1 MAQVEDYY
9 SRGVVLLKAR
19 KNEEVFEKQT
29 LIIKYNKEDGEVVSP
44 IEHENL

>member
-9 SRGVVLLKAR
+9 SRGVVLLKAK

-29 LIIKYNKEDGEVVSP
+29 LIFKYKKEDGEVVSP
-44 IEHENL
+44 IEDENM